1 MLSTVEFTVE
11 SLSAHHVVEK
21 LSRAGI
27 PVLMA
32 KSMGKTS
39 VRVRIASK
47 DRKKAFAILRGSCYN
62 VKNLSRHGG
71 ARLLEWARRAA
82 GLILGTVLF
91 AGVFLFMESRVLK
104 VKISGSGAYYE
115 REIMEI
121 LREEGVHLFSAFPED
136 TGPLT
141 AKVLSL
147 DRVEFC
153 SFRLKGGVL
162 TVGVEVG
169 EEARPLDMLPLLA
182 PASGRI
188 EELIVVR
195 GTPLFAEG
203 DAVKMGEVVVAD
215 SLPEGGKKIAVI
227 ARVTVR
233 YRVDREYTLPEQE
246 ALAQAF
252 LDFGELKD
260 LHIRKTER
268 GCRISGTAFSTASVG
283 LD

>member
-1 MLSTVEFTVE
+1 MLSSVEFTVE
-11 SLSAHHVVEK
+11 SLSAHHAVEK

-62 VKNLSRHGG
+62 VKNLSRRGG
-71 ARLLEWARRAA
+71 ARLLEWAKRAA
-82 GLILGTVLF
+82 GLILGTILF
-91 AGVFLFMESRVLK
+91 SGVFLFLESRVLK

-121 LREEGVHLFSAFPED
+121 LKGEGVHILSAFPED

-141 AKVLSL
+141 AKVLAL

-153 SFRLKGGVL
+153 SFRLEGGVL

-169 EEARPLDMLPLLA
+169 EEAKTLDMLPLLA

-188 EELIVVR
+188 EELVVVR

-203 DAVKMGEVVVAD
+203 DAVRMGEVVVAN
-215 SLPEGGKKIAVI
+215 SPLEGGKKAAVI

-233 YRVDREYTLPEQE
+233 YRVEREYALPEAE
-246 ALAQAF
+246 AVAQFF
-252 LDFGELKD
+252 LDFGEIKD
-260 LHIRKTER
+260 LQIGKTER
-268 GCRISGTAFSTASVG
+268 GCRITGTAFSTASIG